1 MIKSTAVG
9 GSGQDY
15 LLCKM
20 EELGM
25 KKELA
30 REEVSTFEEMYGE
43 NNRKQ
48 YEKSTI
54 AYKMLKGDSED
65 LLYRP

>member
-1 MIKSTAVG
+1 
-9 GSGQDY
+9 
-15 LLCKM
+15 
-20 EELGM
+20 M